1 MVYSPSGGTVFW
13 GIVTN
18 YVYDNYVKNDPPS
31 QITVTTDGTLIKTGK
46 YTVIVSSAVHSG
58 TEHAKQNPAVQS
70 GLAKTFA
77 ALDAHEN
84 VKDFGITGSISD
96 LQTKITVPRA
106 AFPNCFATARGRPN
120 SPNLAKL
127 SVWDQDANS
136 YTKAAVG

>member
-1 MVYSPSGGTVFW
+1 VVYSPSGGTVFW

-77 ALDAHEN
+77 ALDA
-84 VKDFGITGSISD
+84 
-96 LQTKITVPRA
+96 PRTSKTLA
-106 AFPNCFATARGRPN
+106 LPVQSATSRRKSRSHAPPFQIVSQRRV
-120 SPNLAKL
+120 A
-127 SVWDQDANS
+127 DQIPPI
-136 YTKAAVG
+136 